1 MADANHQ
8 VAFSALRPASR
19 FRLHANLPREAD
31 KRLERRASSRV
42 ASVPAED
49 SWVPDGPA
57 VDWGRWPLVEA
68 CWMRWSRSCSRSEQV
83 RRRSSGAC
91 LGSAQELDRASCDTC
106 LGEEL
111 AAIGGYV
118 RSAAEQYNGVEPC
131 RQRVPGSPTYS
142 GSEMVPP
149 LPRRDTDG
157 PRGYSRSSL
166 SLPAHALL
174 VVLHLI
180 FRRSCHRSVM

>member
-8 VAFSALRPASR
+8 VAFSSLRPLSR
-19 FRLHANLPREAD
+19 FRLHANLQGEAD

-68 CWMRWSRSCSRSEQV
+68 CWMRWSRSCSRSERV
-83 RRRSSGAC
+83 RRRGSCAC
-91 LGSAQELDRASCDTC
+91 HGSAQELGRASCDTC

-111 AAIGGYV
+111 AAIGDM
-118 RSAAEQYNGVEPC
+118 
-131 RQRVPGSPTYS
+131 
-142 GSEMVPP
+142 SEAP
-149 LPRRDTDG
+149 LNSITG
-157 PRGYSRSSL
+157 SSL
-166 SLPAHALL
+166 AARESQAPPPTAAVRWSRHYPGGTRTGPGGTAAPLSLSPPTHSL
-174 VVLHLI
+174 
-180 FRRSCHRSVM
+180 SSYTSYSVGAAIEV

>member
-8 VAFSALRPASR
+8 VAFSSLRPLSR
-19 FRLHANLPREAD
+19 FRLHANLQGEAD

-83 RRRSSGAC
+83 RRWGSCAC
-91 LGSAQELDRASCDTC
+91 HGSAQELGRASCDTC

-111 AAIGGYV
+111 AAIGDMSEAPLNSITG
-118 RSAAEQYNGVEPC
+118 SSLAA
-131 RQRVPGSPTYS
+131 RVPGSPTYS